1 MATRSTRT
9 PRRSSTVKAKRTA
22 TSPSRRGKTGAK
34 KSVRRKAT
42 TKVKSAAPKAKSAAS
57 APKRKAPRAAGTRA
71 KALVTTAPSRDDPRW
86 TATLADG
93 TRILIRPIHKE
104 DAALERAFLKRLSPE
119 SRRLRFLGQMSEPS
133 DELIHNLTDIDY
145 RRDMAF
151 VALVHREGE
160 KREIGVARYST
171 SIDGNT
177 CECAVTVSDDWRNR
191 GLGTLLMRHLIDVA
205 RSRGVRSMM
214 SIDEADNTGM
224 RDLAKFFGFAR
235 KRDPDDPSLVI
246 HTLKLQ

>member
-9 PRRSSTVKAKRTA
+9 PRRRSTSKAKTTA
-22 TSPSRRGKTGAK
+22 TSPSRRRKTAAK

-42 TKVKSAAPKAKSAAS
+42 AKVKTAKSA
-57 APKRKAPRAAGTRA
+57 PRRKAPRTTATRA
-71 KALVTTAPSRDDPRW
+71 KALVTAPPSRDDPHW

-119 SRRLRFLGQMSEPS
+119 SRRLRFLGQMNEPS
-133 DELIHNLTDIDY
+133 DELIRNLTDIDY

-171 SIDGNT
+171 SVDGKS
-177 CECAVTVSDDWRNR
+177 CECAVTVSDEWRNR

-214 SIDEADNTGM
+214 SIDEADNWGM
-224 RDLAKFFGFAR
+224 RDLAKFFGFGR
-235 KRDPDDPSLVI
+235 KSDPDDASLVI